1 MVFSVPNLNKLLTIC
16 CIVVLSGCAN
26 KPIPMSAPPK
36 PFKVCS
42 EESKEED
49 QPCVKLGPT
58 NSPVD
63 RGGLNNTHI
72 YALKYSK

>member
-1 MVFSVPNLNKLLTIC
+1 
-16 CIVVLSGCAN
+16 
-26 KPIPMSAPPK
+26 MSAPPK